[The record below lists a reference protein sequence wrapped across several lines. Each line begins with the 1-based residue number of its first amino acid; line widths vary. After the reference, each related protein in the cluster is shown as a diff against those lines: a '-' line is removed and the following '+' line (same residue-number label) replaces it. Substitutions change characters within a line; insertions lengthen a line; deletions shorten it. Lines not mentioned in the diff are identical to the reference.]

1 MTVAV
6 EHQPLREIVAER
18 IREMIIAGEFAPGER
33 LVEGHIAELLQVSRN
48 PVREAIRQLDAE
60 GYVTIRP
67 NRGAVVTAREREQVV
82 ELFEIRGALEGLAM
96 RLAAARVDEEALAD
110 LEIELA
116 RLRNVAA
123 DSARWLERH
132 DEFHDRLCRAANR
145 PQLEVE
151 CRRYRLAVRP
161 YVRLYLKSGRTFEQ
175 ICRAVRRKAFRR
187 ALREGV
193 KRVAEEDMHAA
204 VNETL
209 DRLAT
214 ALTPQSIRAYIDDLP
229 QDDDV
234 VSVNLVHRPVKR
246 DYEYVLPTQVA

>member
-1 MTVAV
+1 M
-6 EHQPLREIVAER
+6 
-18 IREMIIAGEFAPGER
+18 
-33 LVEGHIAELLQVSRN
+33 

-82 ELFEIRGALEGLAM
+82 ELFEIRGALEGLAL

-132 DEFHDRLCRAANR
+132 DEFHDRLCRAADR

-175 ICRAVRRKAFRR
+175 PGFGHEALIE
-187 ALREGV
+187 ALRSGDGARAEAAARAHILANAEAIAECLPDV
-193 KRVAEEDMHAA
+193 KERASASAA
-204 VNETL
+204 
-209 DRLAT
+209 
-214 ALTPQSIRAYIDDLP
+214 
-229 QDDDV
+229 
-234 VSVNLVHRPVKR
+234 
-246 DYEYVLPTQVA
+246 